1 MENFLR
7 SACCMINLLRYKGM
21 FGRELNWAGRNRE
34 CVEGG
39 RIENPMRPRTF
50 SNVSRWPKSNEAKSM
65 AAFNREISLA
75 HNLRRRSYSQLG
87 FHIKAFS
94 CKLRYVLSSVE
105 VATYRGR

>member
-50 SNVSRWPKSNEAKSM
+50 SSVS
-65 AAFNREISLA
+65 F
-75 HNLRRRSYSQLG
+75 
-87 FHIKAFS
+87 
-94 CKLRYVLSSVE
+94 E
-105 VATYRGR
+105 VAEVKRSEVYGRVQP